1 MLTEGTLLRFLKE
14 NPNPAL
20 GLDGS
25 RLSATANVPAEPVEN
40 ALFEEVLQ
48 VTPPSADVE
57 LSHIRLSHPG
67 RGLGVRHLQALV
79 TALLFLI
86 FFFSVFAQ
94 VIDAMGGVHESPV
107 KSSGRKS
114 APTTPGGKK
123 KK

>member
-25 RLSATANVPAEPVEN
+25 RLSATGNVPAEPDSVAD
-40 ALFEEVLQ
+40 ALFQEVLQ

-67 RGLGVRHLQALV
+67 RGLGVSHLQALV
-79 TALLFLI
+79 MALLFLM
-86 FFFSVFAQ
+86 FFLAFL
-94 VIDAMGGVHESPV
+94 
-107 KSSGRKS
+107 RKLLTQWEVYTS
-114 APTTPGGKK
+114 LL
-123 KK
+123 

>member
-25 RLSATANVPAEPVEN
+25 RLSATANVPAEHDEN

-86 FFFSVFAQ
+86 FFLAFLRRLLTRW
-94 VIDAMGGVHESPV
+94 GVYTSLQ
-107 KSSGRKS
+107 
-114 APTTPGGKK
+114 
-123 KK
+123 

>member
-25 RLSATANVPAEPVEN
+25 
-40 ALFEEVLQ
+40 ALFQEVLQ

-67 RGLGVRHLQALV
+67 RRLGVSHLQALV
-79 TALLFLI
+79 MALLFCI
-86 FFFSVFAQ
+86 FFQRFWA
-94 VIDAMGGVHESPV
+94 GY
-107 KSSGRKS
+107 
-114 APTTPGGKK
+114 
-123 KK
+123 

>member
-1 MLTEGTLLRFLKE
+1 MLTEGTLLRFLNE

-25 RLSATANVPAEPVEN
+25 RLLATANVPAEPVEN

-67 RGLGVRHLQALV
+67 RGLGVSHLQALV
-79 TALLFLI
+79 MALLFFDI
-86 FFFSVFAQ
+86 FIIVFAQ